1 MPSKPAYTCSI
12 TSTTNTNNITLS
24 HGSKYL
30 LTAGGSS
37 YVFTMP
43 SAPTSVDYAS
53 YSDYSSYLK
62 VSSYSSGNAYIV
74 GSSSSSANT
83 TSTAYVTSSVYF
95 SSGGTLNAT
104 TFNAK
109 SDARLKENLQP
120 YECEASVLDL
130 PVYKYDFKDSGLK
143 DQIGCL
149 AQDLQKIC
157 PEIVSEGEGGYLS
170 IQESKI
176 VFLLLQELKKQ
187 SARISELE
195 KKATIKE

>member
-1 MPSKPAYTCSI
+1 MAITGSI
-12 TSTTNTNNITLS
+12 TTRQTISGAS
-24 HGSKYL
+24 V
-30 LTAGGSS
+30 TAG
-37 YVFTMP
+37 
-43 SAPTSVDYAS
+43 
-53 YSDYSSYLK
+53 
-62 VSSYSSGNAYIV
+62 
-74 GSSSSSANT
+74 
-83 TSTAYVTSSVYF
+83 
-95 SSGGTLNAT
+95 GGTLNAT
-104 TFNAK
+104 TFNAR